1 MLYNL
6 QLNQTRETMKT
17 SFVGQDEDAT
27 VPRCVLTLSFQRNG
41 SLGFHSVAYSEE
53 QRGLL
58 SFFFSDKKCS
68 IRIRHMKKWKDT
80 RILHPY

>member
-1 MLYNL
+1 
-6 QLNQTRETMKT
+6 MKT

-53 QRGLL
+53 QRGYFL
-58 SFFFSDKKCS
+58 SFFFWQEVFCKDK
-68 IRIRHMKKWKDT
+68 RHEEVERYTNSTSMLDT
-80 RILHPY
+80 I